1 MARGKKT
8 DNETIYKVMLS
19 YVSTNNFSE
28 TARILNMPI
37 STIEN
42 IVKENKDKEEFVKLW
57 NEKKEQFVTKANRLI
72 DKAIIRLEEQLDD
85 DSTKI
90 PANNLTT
97 VIGTL
102 YDKRALA
109 KGESTSNENIT
120 IRVELTDD

>member
-42 IVKENKDKEEFVKLW
+42 IVKENQDKEEFVKLW
-57 NEKKEQFVTKANRLI
+57 NKKKEEFVSKANRLI
-72 DKAIIRLEEQLDD
+72 DKAINRLEEQLDD
-85 DSTKI
+85 DKTKI

-120 IRVELTDD
+120 IRVDLTDD